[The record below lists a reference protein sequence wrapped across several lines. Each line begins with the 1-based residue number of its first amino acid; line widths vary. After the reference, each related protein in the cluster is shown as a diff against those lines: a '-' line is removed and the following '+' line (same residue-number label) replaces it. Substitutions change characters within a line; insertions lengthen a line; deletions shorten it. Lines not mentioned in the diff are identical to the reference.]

1 MSTFHQVLGL
11 WLAPDF
17 SAVQRGELPPP
28 HVDFDAVDADS
39 LAGAIAAFNECG
51 ENVTVRVPNDAI
63 DQVTVHYR
71 MTGRMPGSAKCDDFA
86 DKLLRSAETV
96 GDLDVRRSWATLH
109 ALPNRRQAPPPV
121 LLMFVV
127 SGDFEAVMVWSHQ
140 FIVRLGIRAADI
152 SKQLLGNSQG
162 EDYQGH
168 LPDEL
173 GRCIGRTFGIAY
185 RPECLVTGLAS
196 SRVPR

>member
-1 MSTFHQVLGL
+1 M
-11 WLAPDF
+11 
-17 SAVQRGELPPP
+17 QRGELAPP

-39 LAGAIAAFNECG
+39 IAGAIAAFNECG

-71 MTGRMPGSAKCDDFA
+71 MTGRMPGSAKCDSFKVTA
-86 DKLLRSAETV
+86 YYEHEQH
-96 GDLDVRRSWATLH
+96 GRRSL
-109 ALPNRRQAPPPV
+109 PPV
-121 LLMFVV
+121 LERVEGRPRTPHVQIANGFRI
-127 SGDFEAVMVWSHQ
+127 AKWSHQ